1 MAGLLIWLGGKRIK
15 LYRLTVVRLLQD
27 HLRFHCFVADCGIDA
42 ELQDPLYAKD
52 GQ

>member
-1 MAGLLIWLGGKRIK
+1 MAGLLIWLEVKRIK

-27 HLRFHCFVADCGIDA
+27 HLRFCRLVVDCGIVA

-52 GQ
+52 